1 MIVMKFGGTSVADA
15 EAIRRVM
22 SIVGGRLDKAPVI
35 VVSALSK
42 VTDTLYKICDFAENG
57 DIIEAGML
65 VENIRDRHLKLID
78 ELIDDEKYA
87 AEAKVHTDSLCD
99 NLKKLVDVICDLG
112 ELSERSRARI
122 ISTGEY
128 LSSGIICCALNASG
142 IPTGFIDARKLI
154 ITDENYLKGEPDLH
168 RISVKVPEI
177 INKAYKALDGASVSA
192 VITQGFVSATEKGVP
207 TVLGRGGSDYSA
219 SLIGMAMDADEIEIW
234 TDVDGVHTADPRR
247 VEGTRSLE
255 AISFREAA
263 DMAHSGAKVLHPS
276 TMEPAV
282 GKNIPIKVLSSM
294 NPSAKGTVILREGD
308 IPFGVK
314 SVSCKENVRML
325 NIFSSRVYNS
335 AGFSSRVFSIFGA
348 HHFSFDLIAVTEGS
362 ISVTIGEDDDI
373 QEMTDE
379 LSAFATVF
387 IETGKS
393 QIAIVGKGLA
403 AEKGVFGKIFE
414 VLEGRRIYLMSMG
427 AAGGSLSL
435 VVDKNELNGIIQGL
449 HKALFTDESGN

>member
-1 MIVMKFGGTSVADA
+1 MMKFGGTSVADA
-15 EAIRRVM
+15 QAIKRVM

-42 VTDTLYKICDFAENG
+42 VTDSLYKICDFAENG
-57 DIIEAGML
+57 DLIEAEML

-78 ELIDDEKYA
+78 ELIEDEKYSS
-87 AEAKVHTDSLCD
+87 EARGHTDSLCD

-142 IPTGFIDARKLI
+142 ISTNFLDARKLI

-168 RISVKVPEI
+168 RISLKVPEI
-177 INKAYKALDGASVSA
+177 IGSAYKALDGTPVSA
-192 VITQGFVSATEKGVP
+192 VITQGFVSATENGVP

-219 SLIGMAMDADEIEIW
+219 SLIGMAMNAEEIEIW

-247 VEGTRSLE
+247 VEETKSLE

-282 GKNIPIKVLSSM
+282 GKNIPIKVLNSM
-294 NPSAKGTVILREGD
+294 NPSAKGTVIKQESD
-308 IPFGVK
+308 IRSGVK

-335 AGFSSRVFSIFGA
+335 SGFLSRVFSIFGK
-348 HHFSFDLIAVTEGS
+348 HHFSFDLITVSEGS
-362 ISVTIGEDDDI
+362 VSVTIGEDDDI
-373 QEMTDE
+373 QEMMEE
-379 LSAFATVF
+379 LSVFATVF

-393 QIAIVGKGLA
+393 QIAIVGKDMA
-403 AEKGVFGKIFE
+403 AEKDVLGRIFD
-414 VLEGRRIYLMSMG
+414 VLEGHRIYLMSMG
-427 AAGGSLSL
+427 SAGGSLSL
-435 VVDKNELNGIIQGL
+435 VVDKNELNCIIRDL
-449 HKALFTDESGN
+449 HKVLFADESGD

>member
-15 EAIRRVM
+15 QAIKRVM

-42 VTDTLYKICDFAENG
+42 VTDSLYKICDFAENG
-57 DIIEAGML
+57 DLIEAEML

-78 ELIDDEKYA
+78 ELIEDEKYSS
-87 AEAKVHTDSLCD
+87 EARGHTDSLCD

-142 IPTGFIDARKLI
+142 ISTNFLDARKLI

-168 RISVKVPEI
+168 RISLKVPEI
-177 INKAYKALDGASVSA
+177 IGSAYKALDGTPVSA
-192 VITQGFVSATEKGVP
+192 VITQGFVSATENGVP

-219 SLIGMAMDADEIEIW
+219 SLIGMAMNAEEIEIW

-247 VEGTRSLE
+247 VEETKSLE

-282 GKNIPIKVLSSM
+282 GKNIPIKVLNSM
-294 NPSAKGTVILREGD
+294 NPSAKGTVIKQESD
-308 IPFGVK
+308 IRSGVK

-335 AGFSSRVFSIFGA
+335 SGFLSRVFSIFGK
-348 HHFSFDLIAVTEGS
+348 HHFSFDLITVSEGS
-362 ISVTIGEDDDI
+362 VSVTIGEDDDI
-373 QEMTDE
+373 QEMMEE
-379 LSAFATVF
+379 LSVFATVF

-393 QIAIVGKGLA
+393 QIAIVGKDMA
-403 AEKGVFGKIFE
+403 AEKDVLGRIFD
-414 VLEGRRIYLMSMG
+414 VLEGHRIYLMSMG
-427 AAGGSLSL
+427 SAGGSLSL
-435 VVDKNELNGIIQGL
+435 VVDKNELNCIIRDL
-449 HKALFTDESGN
+449 HKVLFADESGD

>member
-1 MIVMKFGGTSVADA
+1 MMKFGGTSVADA
-15 EAIRRVM
+15 QAIKRVM

-42 VTDTLYKICDFAENG
+42 VTDSLYKICDFAENG
-57 DIIEAGML
+57 DLIEAEML

-78 ELIDDEKYA
+78 ELIEDEKYSS
-87 AEAKVHTDSLCD
+87 EARGHTDSLCD

-142 IPTGFIDARKLI
+142 ISTNFLDARKLI

-168 RISVKVPEI
+168 RISLKVPEI
-177 INKAYKALDGASVSA
+177 IGRAYKALDGTPVSA
-192 VITQGFVSATEKGVP
+192 VITQGFVSATENGVP

-219 SLIGMAMDADEIEIW
+219 SLIGMAMNAEEIEIW

-247 VEGTRSLE
+247 VEETKSLE

-282 GKNIPIKVLSSM
+282 GKNIPIKVLNSM
-294 NPSAKGTVILREGD
+294 NPSAKGTVIKQESD
-308 IPFGVK
+308 IRSGVK

-335 AGFSSRVFSIFGA
+335 SGFLSRVFSIFGK
-348 HHFSFDLIAVTEGS
+348 HHFSFDLITVSEGS
-362 ISVTIGEDDDI
+362 VSVTIGEDDDI
-373 QEMTDE
+373 QEMVEE
-379 LSAFATVF
+379 LSGFATVF

-393 QIAIVGKGLA
+393 QIAIVGKDMA
-403 AEKGVFGKIFE
+403 AEKDVLGRIFG
-414 VLEGRRIYLMSMG
+414 VLEGHRIYLMSMG
-427 AAGGSLSL
+427 SAGGSLSL
-435 VVDKNELNGIIQGL
+435 VVDKNELNCIIRDL
-449 HKALFTDESGN
+449 HKVLFADESGD

>member
-15 EAIRRVM
+15 QAIQRVM
-22 SIVGGRLDKAPVI
+22 SIVSGRLDKAPVI

-42 VTDTLYKICDFAENG
+42 VTDSLYKICDFAGNG
-57 DIIEAGML
+57 DLIEAEML

-78 ELIDDEKYA
+78 ELIADGKYSSQA
-87 AEAKVHTDSLCD
+87 REHTDTLCD
-99 NLKKLVDVICDLG
+99 SLKKLVDVVCDLG

-128 LSSGIICCALNASG
+128 LSSGIICCALNAAG
-142 IPTGFIDARKLI
+142 ISTGFLDARKLI

-168 RISVKVPEI
+168 RISETVPEI
-177 INKAYKALDGASVSA
+177 INRAYRSLEAAPVSA

-247 VEGTRSLE
+247 VEGTKSLD
-255 AISFREAA
+255 AISFKEAA

-282 GKNIPIKVLSSM
+282 GKNIPIKVLNSM
-294 NPSAKGTVILREGD
+294 NPSAKGTVILNEEV
-308 IPFGVK
+308 IPSGVK

-325 NIFSSRVYNS
+325 NVFSSRVYNS
-335 AGFSSRVFSIFGA
+335 SGFLGRVFSIFGK
-348 HHFSFDLIAVTEGS
+348 HHFSFDLIAVSEGS
-362 ISVTIGEDDDI
+362 VSVTIGEDDDI
-373 QEMTDE
+373 QAMMEE
-379 LSAFATVF
+379 LSEFSAVF

-393 QIAIVGKGLA
+393 QIAIVGKEMAL
-403 AEKGVFGKIFE
+403 EKNVLGRIFG
-414 VLEGRRIYLMSMG
+414 VLEGHRIYLMSMG
-427 AAGGSLSL
+427 AAGGSLGL
-435 VVDKNELNGIIQGL
+435 VVDRNELNVIIRNL
-449 HKALFTDESGN
+449 HKILFTDGSSD